1 MCVVVHEWTLPMLA
15 YAASTTWLRHLPA
28 RSDAIVL
35 VVWTIDDVGVYM
47 AGVRPLDL
55 YAHLPWVLGTN
66 CTLFAG
72 PIPLFVA
79 L

>member
-1 MCVVVHEWTLPMLA
+1 MC
-15 YAASTTWLRHLPA
+15 
-28 RSDAIVL
+28 AI